1 VREAAARALGKIG
14 DTRAVEPL
22 VEALKDDIHVRWR
35 AAEALLE
42 IGKTSASV
50 EPLVEALKDE
60 DSYVFNDWHVREAAA
75 EALVKIGG
83 ASVEPGGGAQG

>member
-1 VREAAARALGKIG
+1 
-14 DTRAVEPL
+14 
-22 VEALKDDIHVRWR
+22 
-35 AAEALLE
+35 
-42 IGKTSASV
+42 
-50 EPLVEALKDE
+50 VEALKDE